1 MSFQGNINIVKANL
15 LLLNNLVCLVSPTN
29 MTKSNV
35 KNGFQ
40 IQGSQVQTS
49 LSGSKV
55 GHRVFLQKKTTPE
68 SRKSSCCDIVPLEFI
83 NVNQMSFLLVFNS
96 TT

>member
-1 MSFQGNINIVKANL
+1 MSFQGNINIVKAHL

-49 LSGSKV
+49 LSSSKV
-55 GHRVFLQKKTTPE
+55 SHRVFLQKKQHQNPE
-68 SRKSSCCDIVPLEFI
+68 
-83 NVNQMSFLLVFNS
+83 NQVAVISFLLNLLM
-96 TT
+96 